1 MPLTSNDLGTVLAVA
16 RGGSLS
22 AAARVLG
29 VNHST
34 VSRRLAALEAACGQT
49 LFRRLSRGYVATPA
63 GESLIEAAERLEAE
77 LQGLE
82 RLLSGRDIRLRGT
95 LRLTAPDDI
104 ANHLVLP
111 LLANFHRAFP
121 EILLELVIDN
131 RTLNLGRREAD
142 VALRAT
148 NTPQAS
154 LVGRRVAGLAATVY
168 APRALLE
175 EAETPEDLP
184 WVAWED
190 DGQSNNLKSWIEA
203 KAPPERIAYRA
214 NSVANQFAA
223 LRAGLGQGALPCYLG
238 DAAPELV
245 RVLPPQPELE
255 AGLWI
260 LTHPDLRQAARV
272 AALTEF
278 LFTELKRRAP
288 LLSGQGAPQAA
299 G

>member
-1 MPLTSNDLGTVLAVA
+1 MPLTSSDLGTVLAVA

-22 AAARVLG
+22 AAARALG

-34 VSRRLAALEAACGQT
+34 VSRRLAALEAASGQT

-63 GESLIEAAERLEAE
+63 GETLIEAAERLEAE

-82 RLLSGRDIRLRGT
+82 RLLSGRDIRLRGS

-104 ANHLVLP
+104 ANHLLLP
-111 LLANFHRAFP
+111 LLADFRRAFP
-121 EILLELVIDN
+121 GILLELAVDN
-131 RTLNLGRREAD
+131 RALNLGRREAD

-148 NTPQAS
+148 NAPQAS

-168 APRALLE
+168 AARGLLG
-175 EAETPEDLP
+175 AGDGPGAAADLP

-190 DGQSNNLKSWIEA
+190 DGQSNLLKAWAEA
-203 KAPPERIAYRA
+203 EAPPDHVVYRA

-223 LRAGLGQGALPCYLG
+223 LQAGLGQGVLPCYLG
-238 DAAPELV
+238 DPAPDLV
-245 RVLPPQPELE
+245 RLRPPQPELE

-278 LFTELKRRAP
+278 LFTELKRREA
-288 LLSGQGAPQAA
+288 LLSGRV
-299 G
+299 

>member
-22 AAARVLG
+22 AAARALG

-49 LFRRLSRGYVATPA
+49 LFRRLNRGYVATPA

-82 RLLSGRDIRLRGT
+82 RQLSGRDIRLSGT
-95 LRLTAPDDI
+95 LRLTAPDDF
-104 ANHLVLP
+104 ANHLLAP
-111 LLANFHRAFP
+111 LLAGFQRAFP
-121 EILLELVIDN
+121 GILLELVVDN
-131 RTLNLGRREAD
+131 RTLNLNRREAD

-168 APRALLE
+168 AARALLD
-175 EAETPEDLP
+175 EAEDPENLP

-238 DAAPELV
+238 DSAPELV
-245 RVLPPQPELE
+245 RVLPLQPELE

-278 LFTELKRRAP
+278 LFTELKRLTPLFSGRAY
-288 LLSGQGAPQAA
+288 
-299 G
+299 

>member
-22 AAARVLG
+22 AAARALG

-34 VSRRLAALEAACGQT
+34 VSRRLAALEAASGQT
-49 LFRRLSRGYVATPA
+49 LFRRLSGGYVPTPA
-63 GESLIEAAERLEAE
+63 GETLIEVAERLEAE

-95 LRLTAPDDI
+95 LRLTAPDDM
-104 ANHLVLP
+104 ANHLLLP
-111 LLANFHRAFP
+111 LLADFRRAFP
-121 EILLELVIDN
+121 GILLELAIDN

-148 NTPQAS
+148 NTPQTS

-168 APRALLE
+168 AARGLLGKGDGP
-175 EAETPEDLP
+175 EALP

-190 DGQSNNLKSWIEA
+190 DGQSNTLKAWVETQ
-203 KAPPERIAYRA
+203 APPARIAYRA
-214 NSVANQFAA
+214 SSVANQFAA
-223 LRAGLGQGALPCYLG
+223 LRAGLGQGVLPCYLG
-238 DAAPELV
+238 DPAPDLV

-260 LTHPDLRQAARV
+260 LTHPDLRQAGRV

-278 LFTELKRRAP
+278 LFTELKRREA
-288 LLSGQGAPQAA
+288 LLTGRVR
-299 G
+299 

>member
-1 MPLTSNDLGTVLAVA
+1 MPLTSSDLGTVLAVA

-22 AAARVLG
+22 AAARTLG

-34 VSRRLAALEAACGQT
+34 VSRRLAALEAASGQT
-49 LFRRLSRGYVATPA
+49 LFRRRSGGYVATPA
-63 GESLIEAAERLEAE
+63 GETLIEAAERMEAE

-82 RLLSGRDIRLRGT
+82 RLLSGRDIRLHGS

-104 ANHLVLP
+104 ANHLLLP
-111 LLANFHRAFP
+111 LLADFRRAFP
-121 EILLELVIDN
+121 GIVLELAIDN

-148 NTPQAS
+148 NAPQAS

-168 APRALLE
+168 AARGRRA
-175 EAETPEDLP
+175 AVARPEDLP

-190 DGQSNNLKSWIEA
+190 DGQSNTLKAWVETE
-203 KAPPERIAYRA
+203 APPGRVVYRA

-223 LRAGLGQGALPCYLG
+223 LQAGLGQGVLPCYLG
-238 DAAPELV
+238 DPAPDLV
-245 RVLPPQPELE
+245 RVLPPQPALE

-278 LFTELKRRAP
+278 LFTGLKRREG
-288 LLSGQGAPQAA
+288 LLSGRAA
-299 G
+299 